1 MDPDEARTFGTGRPF
16 GVGGGGGGRGVV
28 VGFRDWLR
36 LFGGVAC
43 CAGGRGY
50 FYRIIII
57 IFLFHRG
64 GVGLGGRK
72 EGRDST
78 LLILFLISK

>member
-1 MDPDEARTFGTGRPF
+1 MDPDEGADF
-16 GVGGGGGGRGVV
+16 GVPDGLWGGEGGRGVV

-50 FYRIIII
+50 FYRIN
-57 IFLFHRG
+57 FF
-64 GVGLGGRK
+64 
-72 EGRDST
+72 S
-78 LLILFLISK
+78 FS